1 MTDRK
6 INKKEHF
13 FSDKYKELLTI
24 ALLVMSYVAN
34 VPLLT
39 LGAFAI
45 ACLFVVF
52 SNYQTSVYYL
62 AFFTSFAGIFV
73 YNGKHMF
80 FLMVALFILKSFA
93 ENRASKNTF
102 VYYLVIIAYC
112 LVFSDFQSSFSFA
125 NAIGLI
131 LLFAIPLIAYSS
143 DRIDCNVFMQHY
155 ILGFVIATIIGFF
168 VKNIPSM
175 YRLFDI
181 DLLWTDNYEQLT
193 RFFGLAFDS
202 NFYALSNFIIVAY
215 LLFAFEKI
223 TPFRGMLTLFLFI
236 TGVLTISK
244 SYYLVAGAFVVLYIA
259 KNLSKMKH
267 IVVFAL
273 VALVGVG
280 VFSIVSNNL
289 GYNALEMIASRF
301 VPGGSFAD
309 NTTGR
314 TEIWKEYI
322 EFFNTNGIKETL
334 FGLGF
339 NAPVVHSAHNT
350 FIEFMFHYGLVGL
363 ILWGSYFVH
372 CMKLFRKKA
381 ERFENKSPI
390 VCICMIAGIFF
401 LSAYTYEAFWIG
413 IVISMMTF
421 GVRKNESGEK
431 YV

>member
-24 ALLVMSYVAN
+24 ALLVISYVVN
-34 VPLLT
+34 VPFLT
-39 LGAFAI
+39 LAAFAL
-45 ACLFVVF
+45 ACLLVVF
-52 SNYQTSVYYL
+52 SNYQTSVYSL

-80 FLMVALFILKSFA
+80 FVLVALFILKSFA
-93 ENRASKNTF
+93 KNRVSKNTLLF
-102 VYYLVIIAYC
+102 YLVIIAYC
-112 LVFSDFQSSFSFA
+112 LLFSDFQGSFSFA
-125 NAIGLI
+125 NTIGLI

-143 DRIDCNVFMQHY
+143 DQIDCNVFMQHY
-155 ILGFVIATIIGFF
+155 IFGFVLATIIGFF

-175 YRLFDI
+175 YRLFEI
-181 DLLWTDNYEQLT
+181 DLVWTENYQQLT

-215 LLFAFEKI
+215 LLFAFKKI
-223 TPFRGMLTLFLFI
+223 TPFRGILTLFLFI

-259 KNLSKMKH
+259 NNLSNIKH

-273 VALVGVG
+273 VVLVGVW
-280 VFSIVSNNL
+280 VFSIVSNQL
-289 GYNALEMIASRF
+289 GYNAIELIASRF

-314 TEIWKEYI
+314 TEIWKGYI

-339 NAPVVHSAHNT
+339 NATVVHSAHNT
-350 FIEFMFHYGLVGL
+350 FIEFMFHYGLVGIL
-363 ILWGSYFVH
+363 LWGAYFVH
-372 CMKLFRKKA
+372 CLNLFREKNTA
-381 ERFENKSPI
+381 FENKSPV
-390 VCICMIAGIFF
+390 VCLCLIAGTFF

-421 GVRKNESGEK
+421 GKKKELGENH
-431 YV
+431 V